1 MRSGN
6 NFIEAIDKA
15 EEYLRASLNIERL
28 YEKQKEVLRIL
39 LEKFLNE
46 KKIKGVL
53 QMPTG
58 AGKTI
63 IAIGLIIAL

>member
-58 AGKTI
+58 QVKQSLLLG
-63 IAIGLIIAL
+63 